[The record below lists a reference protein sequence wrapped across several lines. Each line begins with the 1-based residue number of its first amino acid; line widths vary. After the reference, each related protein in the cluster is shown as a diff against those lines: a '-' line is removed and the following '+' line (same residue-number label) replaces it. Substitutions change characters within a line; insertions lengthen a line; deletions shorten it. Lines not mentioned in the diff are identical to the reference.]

1 MMDEII
7 EVITYSGYR
16 GEEVP
21 RAFRLHEKRV
31 ELVEMLDTWIEE
43 DFASKVRKRYFKGRG
58 NDGDT
63 HQIYYNE
70 KSLAWFYVQKKQE

>member
-1 MMDEII
+1 MIDEII

-21 RAFRLHEKRV
+21 RGYSLHEKRV
-31 ELVEMLDTWIEE
+31 DVVEILDTWIEE
-43 DFASKVRKRYFKGRG
+43 DFANKVRKRFFKVKGK
-58 NDGDT
+58 DGDT

-70 KSLAWFYVQKKQE
+70 KTLAWFYVQKKKE

>member
-7 EVITYSGYR
+7 EVIAYSGYR

-21 RAFRLHEKRV
+21 RVFLLHEKRV
-31 ELVEMLDTWIEE
+31 EAVEILDTWIEE
-43 DFASKVRKRYFKGRG
+43 DFASKVRKRYFKVKG

-70 KSLAWFYVQKKQE
+70 KTLAWFYVQKKKE

>member
-1 MMDEII
+1 MDKIL

-21 RAFRLHEKRV
+21 RGFFLHEKRV
-31 ELVEMLDTWIEE
+31 EVVEILDTWIEE
-43 DFASKVRKRYFKGRG
+43 DFASKVRKIFSKVKG

-70 KSLAWFYVQKKQE
+70 KTLAWFYVQKKKE

>member
-7 EVITYSGYR
+7 KVIAYSGYR
-16 GEEVP
+16 GEEIP
-21 RAFRLHEKRV
+21 RVFLLQEKRV
-31 ELVEMLDTWIEE
+31 EVVEILDTWIGE
-43 DFASKVRKRYFKGRG
+43 DFASKVRKRYFKVKG

-70 KSLAWFYVQKKQE
+70 KTLAWFYVQKKNE

>member
-1 MMDEII
+1 MIDEML

-21 RAFRLHEKRV
+21 RGFSLHEKRV
-31 ELVEMLDTWIEE
+31 EVVEILDTWIEE
-43 DFASKVRKRYFKGRG
+43 DFTNKVRKRFFKVKGK
-58 NDGDT
+58 DGDT

-70 KSLAWFYVQKKQE
+70 KTLAWFYVQIKKE